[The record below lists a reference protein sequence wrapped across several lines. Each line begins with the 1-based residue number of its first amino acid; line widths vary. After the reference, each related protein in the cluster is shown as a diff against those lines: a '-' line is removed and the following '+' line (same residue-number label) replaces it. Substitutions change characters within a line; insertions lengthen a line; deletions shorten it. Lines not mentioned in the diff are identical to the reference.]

1 MVPENIRSR
10 LEKIYVDKSG
20 DISKWLRTTFAL
32 TYLNPSEVG
41 DSFTEDLFSIM
52 PENEKVI
59 KYADY
64 LVDTYISEEASYPP
78 KVWAEQS
85 NCITRTTNACE
96 SFSSHFN
103 SSFYSSHPNL
113 FTFLEKLKEFQ
124 VFTYVKIQSVQ
135 EKKKNN
141 SHIEKKQKMIKLD
154 LFKKPLKQS
163 DAILFLSSIRYVDD
177 FLVSFVYYDLT

>member
-1 MVPENIRSR
+1 MWTKV
-10 LEKIYVDKSG
+10 V

-78 KVWAEQS
+78 EVWAEQS

-96 SFSSHFN
+96 SFNSHFN

-141 SHIEKKQKMIKLD
+141 SHIEKKQKMIQIYIDKYRNSEISRIM
-154 LFKKPLKQS
+154 FLKCIS
-163 DAILFLSSIRYVDD
+163 
-177 FLVSFVYYDLT
+177 YYCAHTNTP